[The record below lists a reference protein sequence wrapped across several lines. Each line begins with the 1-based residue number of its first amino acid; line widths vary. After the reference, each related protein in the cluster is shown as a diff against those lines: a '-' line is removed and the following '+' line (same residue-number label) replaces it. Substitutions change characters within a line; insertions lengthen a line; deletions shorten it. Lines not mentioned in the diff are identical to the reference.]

1 MKIPFYD
8 GLKSL
13 VSALINERNA
23 SAANEI
29 VSHRI
34 AYHEL
39 RAIFRTGLGNKIIRI
54 KNGYALKEPFLF
66 ENPQNKDFYNKRIS
80 RAVKKAGSFMLGFG
94 RGVIVI
100 NEIGAD
106 LSKPASGKLGTF
118 KLDVFSGDMVTAGV
132 VSMDLKAPRYFQP
145 EFYHIRGHQFHYSRI
160 VDFKYIEPAELD
172 LPLYQY
178 GGVSEFELIYN
189 QLVND
194 GVIER
199 ASATM
204 IDRNSTLFYKVKG
217 FKSAL
222 QAKQESDIL
231 NFFSLTEKARN
242 SMGAGLIDSEDDAF
256 TVDQT
261 LTNLDK
267 VDQISLRR
275 LAMVTSIPLAIL
287 VGENVKGLNSTG
299 DTEKQVFNEAM
310 EILQQDYYL
319 DPINEL
325 FLKLGMPPISFSD
338 SQNITPIEKIKY
350 EGLALDNAKKMWEI
364 GEDFGP
370 YLEGRGVI
378 EKDNFAEMFEKD
390 EDPEGEIDINASF

>member
-29 VSHRI
+29 VSHRV

-54 KNGYALKEPFLF
+54 KNGYALKEPFIF
-66 ENPQNKDFYNKRIS
+66 ENPQDKDFYTKIAA

-106 LSKPASGKLGTF
+106 LSTPATGELGTY
-118 KLDVFSGDMVTAGV
+118 KLDVFSGDMVTAGI
-132 VSMDLKAPRYFQP
+132 VSIDLKNRRYFQP
-145 EFYHIRGHQFHYSRI
+145 ETYSIRGHQFHYSRV
-160 VDFKYIEPAELD
+160 VDFKYVEPAELD
-172 LPLYQY
+172 LPIYQY
-178 GGVSEFELIYN
+178 GGVPEFELIYN

-194 GVIER
+194 GVVER

-217 FKSAL
+217 FKNSL

-242 SMGAGLIDSEDDAF
+242 SMGAGLIDAEDDAF

-275 LAMVTSIPLAIL
+275 LSMVTSIPLALL

-299 DTEKQVFNEAM
+299 DTEKQVFNEAI

-319 DPINEL
+319 DPVNEL
-325 FLKLGMPPISFSD
+325 LMKLGKPPISFSE

-350 EGLALDNAKKMWEI
+350 EGLALDNAKKLWEMS
-364 GEDFGP
+364 EDFGQ
-370 YLEGRGVI
+370 YLEERGI
-378 EKDNFAEMFEKD
+378 IAKDNFAEIFSD
-390 EDPEGEIDINASF
+390 EGEEN

>member
-1 MKIPFYD
+1 I
-8 GLKSL
+8 
-13 VSALINERNA
+13 
-23 SAANEI
+23 
-29 VSHRI
+29 
-34 AYHEL
+34 
-39 RAIFRTGLGNKIIRI
+39 
-54 KNGYALKEPFLF
+54 
-66 ENPQNKDFYNKRIS
+66 
-80 RAVKKAGSFMLGFG
+80 
-94 RGVIVI
+94 
-100 NEIGAD
+100 
-106 LSKPASGKLGTF
+106 
-118 KLDVFSGDMVTAGV
+118 
-132 VSMDLKAPRYFQP
+132 
-145 EFYHIRGHQFHYSRI
+145 
-160 VDFKYIEPAELD
+160 
-172 LPLYQY
+172 YQY
-178 GGVSEFELIYN
+178 GGVPEFELIYN

-194 GVIER
+194 GVVER

-217 FKSAL
+217 FKNSL

-275 LAMVTSIPLAIL
+275 LAMVTSIPLALL

-299 DTEKQVFNEAM
+299 DTEKQVFNEGI

-319 DPINEL
+319 DPVNEL
-325 FLKLGMPPISFSD
+325 LLKLGKPPISFSE

-364 GEDFGP
+364 GEDFGT
-370 YLEGRGVI
+370 YLEDRGVI
-378 EKDNFAEMFEKD
+378 EKDNFAEMFSD
-390 EDPEGEIDINASF
+390 EADGEQ